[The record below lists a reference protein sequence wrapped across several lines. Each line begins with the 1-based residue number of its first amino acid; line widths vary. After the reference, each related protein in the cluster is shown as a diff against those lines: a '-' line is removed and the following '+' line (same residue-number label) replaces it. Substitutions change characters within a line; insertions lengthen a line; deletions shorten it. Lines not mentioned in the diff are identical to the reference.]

1 MERKEIKTQICIVG
15 AGPGGAFLALL
26 LARAGI
32 NTVLLEKADDFNRD
46 FRGES
51 LSPDARQLLEDHGLE
66 DFIEHHGYLESR
78 ALNLCDNGDSLMRFE
93 FSDYKFKNQCVIE
106 FPQPALLQV
115 LTNKAAEYDNFT
127 FLAKASCKS
136 LIQDDKG
143 AVNGITVKNS
153 DKSEIII
160 HANLVVAADGRYSKM
175 RSLANLGADIKK
187 APRDVLWLKVPRPA
201 NWPSEVSIKLKKDRH
216 LIVLPT
222 FPDHLRLGVNIPAGQ
237 YKSFRKQGIEHLHN
251 FIIDLEPR
259 IEKEVRETITDWSCV
274 ALLDI
279 FTARVPR
286 WYVDG
291 MALLGD
297 SAHTITPVMGQGI
310 KHALFD
316 AKKLYEVITDR
327 LAVAPEALIRGKY
340 LESYQKERQEET
352 DFILGIQERQERI
365 FSFASPLKVL
375 LRRTVYRIINNLS
388 GVKKKMVERVYFAGY
403 LKAEADRKSVS

>member
-1 MERKEIKTQICIVG
+1 
-15 AGPGGAFLALL
+15 
-26 LARAGI
+26 
-32 NTVLLEKADDFNRD
+32 
-46 FRGES
+46 
-51 LSPDARQLLEDHGLE
+51 
-66 DFIEHHGYLESR
+66 
-78 ALNLCDNGDSLMRFE
+78 MRFE